1 MKYNAGSNKKYRIED
16 VRMSLVGQQKDYGLR
31 VEIAE
36 YPTET
41 YPNASFKEY
50 TGKVNFLD
58 PSGEVTKA
66 ECEDPLITSWTVPEQ
81 TASLAETYSNSATKV
96 FRYAFHETAPS
107 RFCRQYIKITC
118 ATIIHDTLG
127 TSHPFVCADYELDD
141 NLDVVFDIVRDDYF
155 SKIIPP
161 GKYYFTYHV

>member
-1 MKYNAGSNKKYRIED
+1 M
-16 VRMSLVGQQKDYGLR
+16 R
-31 VEIAE
+31 VEITE
-36 YPTET
+36 YPTAT

-66 ECEDPLITSWTVPEQ
+66 DCEDPLITSWTVPEQ
-81 TASLAETYSNSATKV
+81 TTSINERYSDTSTKV
-96 FRYAFHETAPS
+96 FRYGYHTVGAPS
-107 RFCRQYIKITC
+107 EFCEQYIKINCTS
-118 ATIIHDTLG
+118 IVHETLSD
-127 TSHPFVCADYELDD
+127 SHPLVCADYELDD

-155 SKIIPP
+155 NKIIPP